1 MSMRVVFM
9 GTGEIG
15 LPSLR
20 ALVTRAE
27 CEVVAVVTQPD
38 RPAGRGKKLH
48 APEVKRVAEA
58 AGIPVLQPLK
68 LRAPEAVAE
77 LAAFAPDVIVVMA
90 YGQILPRVVLDLP
103 RLACLNLHA
112 SLLPRHRGAAP
123 IQAAIREGDL
133 ETGITV
139 MYMAEGLDTGDI
151 LLARALPI
159 DPHETGG
166 SLHDRLAELAPEAM
180 NAALDLLAA
189 GNAPRAPQEEVF
201 ATYAGKLGR
210 EDGRV
215 DWSRPALEIDRH
227 IRAMNPWPAAF
238 TDIPL
243 ATSEVARLKIFAA
256 NAETGLPALPGTILH
271 ADAAGIDIATGDG
284 AMRLREVQGE
294 GGRRM
299 PAGEWLR
306 GHAVALGGICSGGL

>member
-123 IQAAIREGDL
+123 IQAAIRAGDL

-159 DPHETGG
+159 GPHETGG
-166 SLHDRLAELAPEAM
+166 SLHDRLAEFAPEAM

-189 GNAPRAPQEEVF
+189 GKAPRAPQEEVF

-243 ATSEVARLKIFAA
+243 ANSEVARLKIFAA

-284 AMRLREVQGE
+284 AMRLSEVQGE

-306 GHAVALGGICSGGL
+306 GHAVALGGICGAAH